1 MNYIFE
7 FVISTTQIGCIIYT
21 FEEKISPIFESVF
34 HLYIHLNYIFEINIA
49 DTKHNLIAITFLTYS
64 NSVAAGL

>member
-7 FVISTTQIGCIIYT
+7 FVISTTQIVVSFILSKRRYHL
-21 FEEKISPIFESVF
+21 FESVF